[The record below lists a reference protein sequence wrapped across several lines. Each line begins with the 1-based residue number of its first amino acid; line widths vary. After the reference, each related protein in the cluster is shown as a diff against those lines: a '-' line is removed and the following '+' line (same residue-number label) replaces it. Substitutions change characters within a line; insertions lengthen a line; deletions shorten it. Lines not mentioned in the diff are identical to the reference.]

1 MSFFIFTGNLD
12 NVTGT
17 IYKIAE
23 DQSYLSNLNINES
36 IYKIIEDSQSN
47 FEAVKYGTKSSISYN
62 GNTITYENIPSVP
75 LTKQQ
80 LNNYVS
86 FYKKDIQLFLDNNK
100 NHPLFNTWQNYYN
113 QLNSLD
119 LNSISYPLN
128 VSLEQYFN
136 DLGQSS
142 LNPLQLP

>member
-1 MSFFIFTGNLD
+1 MSFFIFTNNLD
-12 NVTGT
+12 SKKGT

-23 DQSYLSNLNINES
+23 DQFYLNNLNINES

-47 FEAVKYGTKSSISYN
+47 FEAVKYGIKSPVSYN
-62 GNTITYENIPSVP
+62 GNTISYENIPSVS

-80 LNNYVS
+80 LNNYVN

-100 NHPLFNTWQNYYN
+100 NNPLFNTWQNYYN

-136 DLGQSS
+136 NLSQPS
-142 LNPLQLP
+142 LSPLQLP

>member
-62 GNTITYENIPSVP
+62 GNIITYINIPSVP